1 MDGTVTIIR
10 RPVRHAR
17 LRVREDTS
25 VQLIVPRD
33 FEQAEIDRIVQ
44 KKAAWIEQHQRFFR
58 NRAANAGHV
67 TEGGILLFNQVF
79 SFVRVCEL
87 GHKVVIDEIA
97 RQIRS
102 GRDLSCQAELSLW
115 YRRFAREHLAAR
127 IRQLSAEHRLPYK
140 RLFIRSQRTKW
151 GTCSTKGNVSLNWR
165 LILAPKNVCDY
176 VVLHELMH
184 TKVLNHSQRFW
195 VLLRAIFPPCDE
207 AITWLNSN
215 RPPFDALGT
224 GLCNSDSAPRL
235 A

>member
-1 MDGTVTIIR
+1 MDGAVTIIR

-17 LRVREDTS
+17 LRVTEDTS
-25 VQLIVPRD
+25 VQLIVPKD

-44 KKAAWIEQHQRFFR
+44 KRAAWIEQHQRFFR
-58 NRAANAGHV
+58 NRAAKACQV
-67 TEGGILLFNQVF
+67 TEREILLFNQVF
-79 SFVRVCEL
+79 SFARVREL

-97 RQIRS
+97 QQIRS
-102 GRDLSCQAELSLW
+102 GRDLSCQADLSRW
-115 YRRFAREHLAAR
+115 YRRFAHEHLAAR
-127 IRQLSAEHRLPYK
+127 IRELSAEHRLPYK

-195 VLLRAIFPPCDE
+195 VLLRASFPRCDE
-207 AITWLNSN
+207 AIAWLNAN
-215 RPPFDALGT
+215 RPPFDALGN
-224 GLCNSDSAPRL
+224 CRD
-235 A
+235 

>member
-1 MDGTVTIIR
+1 MNGPLTIIR
-10 RPVRHAR
+10 RPVMHAR

-25 VQLIVPRD
+25 VQLIVPND
-33 FEQAEIDRIVQ
+33 FQQPEIDRILR
-44 KKAAWIEQHQRFFR
+44 KKDSWIEQHQRFFR
-58 NRAANAGHV
+58 NRAAKSRHV

-79 SFVRVCEL
+79 RFMRVCEL
-87 GHKVVIDEIA
+87 GRQVVIDEKA
-97 RQIRS
+97 QQIRS
-102 GRDLSCQAELSLW
+102 GRDLSSQTELSLW
-115 YRRFAREHLAAR
+115 YRRFAREHFAAR
-127 IRQLSAEHRLPYK
+127 IRELSAQHRLPYK

-165 LILAPKNVCDY
+165 LILAPKDVCDY

-207 AITWLNSN
+207 AIAWLNTN

-224 GLCNSDSAPRL
+224 AATD
-235 A
+235 